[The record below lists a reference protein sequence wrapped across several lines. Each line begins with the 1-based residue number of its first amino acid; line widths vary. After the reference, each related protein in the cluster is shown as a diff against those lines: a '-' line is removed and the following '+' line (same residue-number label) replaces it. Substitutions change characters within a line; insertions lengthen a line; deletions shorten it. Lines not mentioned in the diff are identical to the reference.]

1 MDRSGHCD
9 TVRLEVFLPP
19 PPALWPVPG
28 WRVRDRLRIL
38 YADEIDESRLA
49 PLRAAGHECLVD
61 GALNAETLVD
71 AVPGWDVLVVRSTR
85 VNADAVAAGDR
96 LGLIVRAGAGT
107 DNIDKVAA
115 SARGVFVCNV
125 PGRNA
130 IAVAELTMGL
140 LLAVDRRIADNTADL
155 RAGRWDKS
163 TYTEADGLFGKRLG
177 IIGLG
182 DIGLAVAERAK
193 AFGLSVSAE
202 RKPDRSPR
210 IQAAIR
216 SIGIRMVDSREALLA
231 ESDVVSLHVP
241 KSPET
246 TNLVDSAFLA
256 RLPEGAVL
264 LNTSRGDV
272 IDEPAL
278 LDALDRG
285 VVRAGLDVWAN
296 EPSSGSG
303 GFDSVLAGHPRV
315 VGTHHIGASTA
326 QAQRSVS
333 DGTVEAIEAYVS
345 GSPIDCVN
353 LRSQPSG
360 TCSVNIRHLD
370 RVGVLAKVF
379 AVLRANGLNVQQ
391 MQNQVFEGG
400 EAAVATINI
409 SLSPTQEVVDAILD
423 INEVFNVV
431 VIPQQ

>member
-1 MDRSGHCD
+1 MM
-9 TVRLEVFLPP
+9 
-19 PPALWPVPG
+19 
-28 WRVRDRLRIL
+28 RIL
-38 YADEIDESRLA
+38 YADDIDESRLVA
-49 PLRAAGHECLVD
+49 LRAAGHDCLVD
-61 GALNAETLVD
+61 ASLNAETLVD
-71 AVPGWDVLVVRSTR
+71 AVPGYDVLVVRSTT
-85 VNADAVAAGDR
+85 VTAEAIAAGGQ
-96 LGLIVRAGAGT
+96 LGLIIRAGAGT
-107 DNIDKVAA
+107 DNIDKTAA

-140 LLAVDRRIADNTADL
+140 LLAVDRRIADNTSDL
-155 RAGRWDKS
+155 RQGRWNKS

-193 AFGLSVSAE
+193 AFGLSVSAQ

-210 IQAAIR
+210 VQAAIR
-216 SIGIRMVDSREALLA
+216 SIGIRMIESQEALLA
-231 ESDVVSLHVP
+231 ESDVISLHVP
-241 KSPET
+241 KSEDT
-246 TNLVDSAFLA
+246 TGLVDAAFLA

-272 IDEPAL
+272 VDEPAL

-285 VVRAGLDVWAN
+285 VIRAGLDVWAG

-303 GFDSVLAGHPRV
+303 SFDSALARHPRV

-333 DGTVEAIEAYVS
+333 DGTVEAIEAYIA

-370 RVGVLAKVF
+370 RVGVLAKIF
-379 AVLRANGLNVQQ
+379 AVLRTNGLNVQQ

-409 SLSPTQEVVDAILD
+409 SLSPTQEVVDAILAID
-423 INEVFNVV
+423 EVFNVV